1 MKLFFVDPVVVW
13 MHGREETMAETK
25 KEYLVGWISPTNRP
39 EARENQLDTQMP
51 THIRLVNV
59 SLNFTRGTEEEFRA
73 SMPAYEAKIRELAGL
88 NANLI
93 LPSGAPPFM
102 LLGFVGERE
111 IIDSWE
117 KQFGVPM
124 FTSGQNHVRALKT
137 LGIKHFVGASYFPEK
152 MNSIFRGYFTEAGFN
167 VLAMEGIDVAFD
179 DVPKLSA
186 DQIFDHIKRSVEKH
200 PGAEGIYMLGSAW
213 RTLNLIDRLEET
225 FGIPV
230 VHPGPARWWETLIR
244 LRIHHPVSGYG
255 KLLAAMPEARSL
267 V

>member
-1 MKLFFVDPVVVW
+1 
-13 MHGREETMAETK
+13 MAETN

-39 EARENQLDTQMP
+39 EGRENQLDAKMP
-51 THIRLVNV
+51 PNIRLLNV
-59 SLNFTRGTEEEFRA
+59 SVNFTRGTEEEFRA
-73 SMPAYEAKIRELAGL
+73 SMPTYEAKVRELAAMK
-88 NANLI
+88 ANLI

-102 LLGFVGERE
+102 LLGFVGERQ
-111 IIDSWE
+111 IIDRWE

-137 LGIKHFVGASYFPEK
+137 LSIKDFVGASYFPEK
-152 MNSIFRGYFTEAGFN
+152 MNSIFRRYFTEAGFN
-167 VLAMEGIDVAFD
+167 VLAMEGMDVAFN

-186 DQIFDHIKRSVEKH
+186 DQIFDHIKSSLERH
-200 PGAEGIYMLGSAW
+200 PGAQGIYMLGSAW
-213 RTLNLIDRLEET
+213 RTLNLIDRLEEG

-255 KLLAAMPEARSL
+255 KLLATMPEARSL